1 MHKADNMNCHFTKIH
16 FLKKIMITFLE
27 QLEKPLFY
35 PFWAKIKFLKNW
47 VCQLLDFNIIYIM

>member
-1 MHKADNMNCHFTKIH
+1 
-16 FLKKIMITFLE
+16 MITFLE

-47 VCQLLDFNIIYIM
+47 VCQLLEKKQKTTNERQ